1 VQAAVSVVMTVHNG
15 HRFLAE
21 QVASILAQLEPG
33 DELIAIDDASTDD
46 SVEILRSFGS
56 SCIRV
61 HPNSLNQG
69 VVRSIEQGLRLASAE
84 FIFLSDQD
92 DVWLPGK
99 RRAFVAEFERDP
111 SVLIVI
117 SDAVVIGGND
127 ELIAPSFMRMRRA
140 FKSGVAS
147 TLWRSRYLGCA
158 MAIRRSLLNLALPIP
173 PSVPMHDMWL
183 GALGRLCG
191 EVRFIDTPYLK
202 YRRHAANLT
211 SLRTAFR
218 CGQMLRWRI
227 ALVVALFVRFFWH
240 YGRTATQRANSND

>member
-1 VQAAVSVVMTVHNG
+1 VPAAVSVVMTVHNG

-21 QVASILAQLEPG
+21 QVASILAQLESG
-33 DELIAIDDASTDD
+33 DELIAIDDASTDN
-46 SVEILRSFGS
+46 SVEILRSFSS
-56 SCIRV
+56 SCMRI
-61 HPNSLNQG
+61 HPNPLNQG

-117 SDAVVIGGND
+117 SDAEIIGGND
-127 ELIAPSFMRMRRA
+127 ELIAPSFMRMRRG
-140 FKSGVAS
+140 FRSGVVS

-158 MAIRRSLLNLALPIP
+158 MAIRRSLLDLALPIP
-173 PSVPMHDMWL
+173 LTVPMHDMWL

-191 EVRFIDTPYLK
+191 EVRYIDRPYLK
-202 YRRHAANLT
+202 YRRHMANLT

-218 CGQMLRWRI
+218 WGQILRWRI
-227 ALVVALFVRFFWH
+227 SLVVALFLRFFW
-240 YGRTATQRANSND
+240 RRRRAMTPRANSKD